1 MEFFSKKLVRSKEI
15 ENKIK
20 FACSF
25 NNACGGHCRDKNRR
39 RQICEILSDPPE
51 GVGQL
56 KRLRRGND
64 RGAEGNQGVLS

>member
-25 NNACGGHCRDKNRR
+25 NNEKCEFEQGRILTPDKTNIIEP
-39 RQICEILSDPPE
+39 QSCCKC
-51 GVGQL
+51 
-56 KRLRRGND
+56 KR
-64 RGAEGNQGVLS
+64 